1 MSQKTRQYRYE
12 VLDSASN
19 HWHNNAMAEYDIND
33 VAVQMGIPRRT
44 IRYYVEIGL
53 LTPPEGAGRGAMYG
67 DEHLERLA
75 AIKRLQS
82 QGLTLEQIR
91 DALSIEPSST
101 LGETRT
107 PYVTARRSVPRTEPA
122 TPQTSASEYL
132 AQVRSRLEPQMHATP
147 QKPSPGD
154 AYHAEPWTR
163 IRIDADTELHVR
175 RSSTKRIARL
185 VRELRRIVAE
195 DSERAP

>member
-1 MSQKTRQYRYE
+1 MSDTTRQSKYE
-12 VLDSASN
+12 VLDSASKY
-19 HWHNNAMAEYDIND
+19 WHNRAVADYDIND
-33 VAVQMGIPRRT
+33 LAEQMGTPRRT

-53 LTPPEGAGRGAMYG
+53 LPPPEGAGRAAMYG

-91 DALSIEPSST
+91 EALAVESSSA
-101 LGETRT
+101 LGETRI
-107 PYVTARRSVPRTEPA
+107 PHVTARRSTPRMEPS

-132 AQVRSRLEPQMHATP
+132 AQVRSRLAPQVHLTP
-147 QKPSPGD
+147 PKPSPGD

-185 VRELRRIVAE
+185 VRELRRTLAE